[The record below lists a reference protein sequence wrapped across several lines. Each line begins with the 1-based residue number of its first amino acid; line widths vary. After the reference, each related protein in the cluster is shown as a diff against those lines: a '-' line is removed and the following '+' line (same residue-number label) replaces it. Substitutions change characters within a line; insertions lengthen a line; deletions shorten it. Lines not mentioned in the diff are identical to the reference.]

1 MFRPDEP
8 SLESYIQSN
17 RAFSLELVHGINGQR
32 RPLTQDILEAHDA
45 HRTIELQK
53 YINHFNL
60 NDGEVQSLLDEK
72 KSGLDPSQIGWVKK
86 ALHEVISNSTKLDDA
101 TRDQISFGLVAK
113 RDGVD
118 LESGFVDFSKIGNDK
133 IAASVFDLSKE
144 SVHHEAVSIL
154 VNEIYNISQQPEDDP
169 TRKHNPR
176 GKKIEALLAATNE
189 DTFENL
195 FLKVYQMNQSVV
207 GSSNEITPEKFKEEE
222 RKLNDVTLGMP
233 NLREVLSNSSKSD
246 TPFMVPRVSTG
257 SVETAESIQGCI
269 SSNAHEDFLN
279 YTPNVDLALE
289 MKKLT
294 DSIGVKISTEHS
306 MFSGFK
312 SKANTF
318 DERIGGEFKSEKS
331 ESNDISFFNRLKTK
345 AKDKVKKLTSK
356 DDELGDKEKIDWSAS
371 DYNWHS
377 KDDHFSKENDKP
389 IKSMTF
395 SDKNNKPIF
404 IHKPTSGLGFGGS
417 RLGNTGGTI
426 LFAKG
431 RKITQDEANLMVAQF
446 LRTNTTGQMYITPP
460 KHLENKEAS
469 QRHVEML
476 VISALE
482 YGVPVENINVRPNGM
497 VNAEQFQEIVERV
510 SMDMK
515 AGMFDEFGGLSDTA
529 DMAIETPKDEIA
541 VEVKNDDV
549 IVQASKNKP

>member
-32 RPLTQDILEAHDA
+32 RPLTKDILEAHDA
-45 HRTIELQK
+45 HRAIELQK
-53 YINHFNL
+53 YFNHFSL
-60 NDGEVQSLLDEK
+60 NDGEVQSLFDEK
-72 KSGLDPSQIGWVKK
+72 ISGLDPSQIGWVKK
-86 ALHEVISNSTKLDDA
+86 ALHEVISNSTKLDPA
-101 TRDQISFGLVAK
+101 IRDQISFGLVTK

-118 LESGFVDFSKIGNDK
+118 LEAGVVDFSKIGNDK
-133 IAASVFDLSKE
+133 IAASVFDLSKGT
-144 SVHHEAVSIL
+144 VHHEAVSIL
-154 VNEIYNISQQPEDDP
+154 VNEIYNISQLPEDDP

-176 GKKIEALLAATNE
+176 RKKIDALLSSTNE

-207 GSSNEITPEKFKEEE
+207 GSSNEVTPEKFKDEES
-222 RKLNDVTLGMP
+222 KLNDAMLGMP
-233 NLREVLSNSSKSD
+233 SLRETLSSGSKSD
-246 TPFMVPRVSTG
+246 TPIIAPSVSTG

-294 DSIGVKISTEHS
+294 ESIGVKISTEYS
-306 MFSGFK
+306 MFAGFK

-318 DERIGGEFKSEKS
+318 DERIGGEFQSEKS
-331 ESNDISFFNRLKTK
+331 ESNDTGLFNRLKSKTK
-345 AKDKVKKLTSK
+345 NKLKKLTSK
-356 DDELGDKEKIDWSAS
+356 DDKLDNKEKVDWSAS

-377 KDDHFSKENDKP
+377 KDDHFSTENEKP
-389 IKSMTF
+389 IKSITF
-395 SDKNNKPIF
+395 SDKDNKPIF
-404 IHKPTSGLGFGGS
+404 IHKPTSGLGFGSS
-417 RLGNTGGTI
+417 RFGNTGGTI

-460 KHLENKEAS
+460 KHLDNKEAS
-469 QRHVEML
+469 QRHVELL

-497 VNAEQFQEIVERV
+497 VNAEQFQEIVERA

-515 AGMFDEFGGLSDTA
+515 AGLFDEFGGLSDTA
-529 DMAIETPKDEIA
+529 DMTIEAPKDEIT
-541 VEVKNDDV
+541 VEAKSDDV
-549 IVQASKNKP
+549 VVQTSKNKP

>member
-1 MFRPDEP
+1 MFRPYEP

-32 RPLTQDILEAHDA
+32 RPLTKDILEAHDA
-45 HRTIELQK
+45 HRAIELQK

-86 ALHEVISNSTKLDDA
+86 SLHEVISNSTRLDPA
-101 TRDQISFGLVAK
+101 TRDQISFGLVTK

-118 LESGFVDFSKIGNDK
+118 LVSEIVDFSKIGNDK
-133 IAASVFDLSKE
+133 IAASVFDLSKG

-154 VNEIYNISQQPEDDP
+154 VNEIYNISQQPEEDP

-176 GKKIEALLAATNE
+176 GNKIEALLTATNE

-207 GSSNEITPEKFKEEE
+207 GSSNEVTPDKFKEEE
-222 RKLNDVTLGMP
+222 SKLNDATLGMP
-233 NLREVLSNSSKSD
+233 NLREVLSSGSKIE

-257 SVETAESIQGCI
+257 SVETAKIIQGCI
-269 SSNAHEDFLN
+269 SSNAHENFLN
-279 YTPNVDLALE
+279 FTPNVDLSLE
-289 MKKLT
+289 MKKLI
-294 DSIGVKISTEHS
+294 DSIGVEISTEHS
-306 MFSGFK
+306 MFAGFK

-331 ESNDISFFNRLKTK
+331 ESNDISLFNRLKSKT
-345 AKDKVKKLTSK
+345 KDKLKKLTSK
-356 DDELGDKEKIDWSAS
+356 DDNLGDKEKIDWSVS
-371 DYNWHS
+371 DYNWHN
-377 KDDHFSKENDKP
+377 KADHFSTENYKP

-395 SDKNNKPIF
+395 SDKYNKPIF
-404 IHKPTSGLGFGGS
+404 IHKPTSGLGFGS
-417 RLGNTGGTI
+417 TRFGNTGGTI
-426 LFAKG
+426 LFSKG
-431 RKITQDEANLMVAQF
+431 RKITQDEANLIVAQF
-446 LRTNTTGQMYITPP
+446 LRTNTICQMYITPP
-460 KHLENKEAS
+460 KHLENKESS
-469 QRHVEML
+469 QRHVELL

-497 VNAEQFQEIVERV
+497 VNAEQFQEIVERATL
-510 SMDMK
+510 DMK
-515 AGMFDEFGGLSDTA
+515 AGLFEEFGGLSDTA
-529 DMAIETPKDEIA
+529 DMTIEAPKDGVTA
-541 VEVKNDDV
+541 KVKNDDV
-549 IVQASKNKP
+549 IVRVSKEKP